1 MACFRQFSRRIIV
14 EGGELAYSEEESCI
28 ENWILYG
35 ECHLVEFEIEI
46 EDDSSK

>member
-28 ENWILYG
+28 ENWDFVWGMTSGGI
-35 ECHLVEFEIEI
+35 
-46 EDDSSK
+46 